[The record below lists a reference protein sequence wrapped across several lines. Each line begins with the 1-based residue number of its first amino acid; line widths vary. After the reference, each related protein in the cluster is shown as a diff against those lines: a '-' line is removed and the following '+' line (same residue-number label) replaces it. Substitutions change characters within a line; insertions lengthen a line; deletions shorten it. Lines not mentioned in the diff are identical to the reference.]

1 VRTVLPASPMDTTLT
16 PRQQQ
21 ILDFIRRHLAQQ
33 GIPPTR
39 AEITAAFGFRSVTA
53 AEDHLRALAR
63 RGAIELLPGASRGI
77 RVLGDE
83 DAAANDGDS
92 LPLIGRVAAGAPIL
106 AQESVESWYKIDR
119 KLFHPQPDFLLRVQ
133 GWSMR
138 DAGILPGDLLAVKRT
153 PTAQN
158 GEIVVARMGEDVT
171 VKRFERRGDIVR
183 MLPANQD
190 FAPIRIDLTQQ
201 DLAIEGRAVGLLR
214 TSGFAGPAPAPLHV
228 DMSTAA

>member
-1 VRTVLPASPMDTTLT
+1 METTLT
-16 PRQQQ
+16 PRQKQ
-21 ILDFIRRHLAQQ
+21 ILEFIRRHLAEQ

-39 AEITAAFGFRSVTA
+39 AEITTAFGFRSVTA

-63 RGAIELLPGASRGI
+63 KQVIELLPGASRGI
-77 RVLGDE
+77 RLVGE
-83 DAAANDGDS
+83 SENAANDGDS
-92 LPLIGRVAAGAPIL
+92 LPLVGRVAAGNPIL

-119 KLFHPQPDFLLRVQ
+119 KLFHPHPDFLLRVQ

-183 MLPANQD
+183 LLPANPD
-190 FAPIRIDLTQQ
+190 FAPIRIDLAEQ
-201 DLAIEGRAVGLLR
+201 DLVIEGRAVGLLR
-214 TSGFAGPAPAPLHV
+214 TGGFAGPSPTPARV
-228 DMSTAA
+228 DFGPNFGVPSAA

>member
-1 VRTVLPASPMDTTLT
+1 MDFTLT

-21 ILDFIRRHLAQQ
+21 ILDFVRRHIAKQ

-39 AEITAAFGFRSVTA
+39 AEITTAFGFRSVTA

-63 RGAIELLPGASRGI
+63 KGVIELLPGASRGI
-77 RVLGDE
+77 RLTGDE

-92 LPLIGRVAAGAPIL
+92 LPLVGRVAAGNPIL

-138 DAGILPGDLLAVKRT
+138 DAGILPGDLLAVKRV

-183 MLPANQD
+183 LLPANPD
-190 FAPIRIDLTQQ
+190 FAPIRIDLAQQ
-201 DLAIEGRAVGLLR
+201 DLVIEGRAVGLLR
-214 TSGFAGPAPAPLHV
+214 TGGFAGPSPAPLHA
-228 DMSTAA
+228 DMSSAA